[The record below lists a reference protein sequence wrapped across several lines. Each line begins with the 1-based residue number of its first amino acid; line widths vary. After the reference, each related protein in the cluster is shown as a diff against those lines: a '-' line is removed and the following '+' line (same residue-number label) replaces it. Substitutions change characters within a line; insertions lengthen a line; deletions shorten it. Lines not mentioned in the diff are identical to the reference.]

1 MVYIVILIVSVI
13 LVLIFRP
20 KHKKM
25 GELGEHWNH
34 YFSNLQFSTE
44 EFYALVEANIKVQ
57 AMPGVKISR
66 VNYAETNILSDKREY
81 LRVERKD
88 DLFDICAAP
97 FGAGFFV
104 SYWLGK
110 PTHAIR
116 DLALKIPYLST
127 AVEGWQGSTYY
138 VIDTA
143 CMFRGSVINCIKD
156 AIEEITTI
164 KGIRGLS
171 EGEQI
176 AMNK

>member
-1 MVYIVILIVSVI
+1 MQIIIILIVIVI

-20 KHKKM
+20 KRKKM
-25 GELGEHWNH
+25 GELGDHWNH
-34 YFSNLQFSTE
+34 YFSHLQFSTE
-44 EFYALVEANIKVQ
+44 EFYALVEEKIKAQ

-66 VNYAETNILSDKREY
+66 VNFAETHILSNRREY
-81 LRVERKD
+81 LHVERKD

-97 FGAGFFV
+97 FGTGFFV

-110 PTHAIR
+110 PTHAMR

-143 CMFRGSVINCIKD
+143 CMFKGSVINCIKD
-156 AIEEITTI
+156 AIEEITTS

-171 EGEQI
+171 EGEQM